1 MWRKLAKQRPAR
13 KVNRW
18 LSKLSVL
25 TVSALTLA
33 AAPSEP
39 LGKLKVASNGRYLQ
53 TEAGKPFFWLGDTGW
68 LLFNKLKREEAETY
82 LEDRRKKG
90 FNVIQVMV
98 LHQVPAVNVYGDSAL
113 VHGNVATPLVTKGNS
128 PADPAQ
134 YDFWDHVDYIV
145 DLAAKKG
152 LYMGLVPVWGT
163 NVKGGKVNQVQAKA
177 YATFLAERYRNRPN
191 IIWLNGGDIA
201 GSDSLKVWNTIGSTL
216 KAVDPNHLVTYHPR
230 GRTQSSDWFHNAKWL
245 DFNMYQSGHRRYA
258 QDTSRNEQK
267 HYGEDNWRYQQVDQ
281 ALKPAKPSLDGE
293 PSYEGIPQGL
303 HDITQPRWT
312 DADVRRY
319 GYWSVFAGAFGYTYG
334 QNSVMQMHSAFDKG
348 SAYGSSELW
357 SSALNAPGAAQMQY
371 LKQLMLS
378 RPYFE
383 RVPDQS
389 IIAGGEGEK
398 YERLLAT
405 RGKSYAFVYT
415 YTGRNI
421 KVNLGKIGGSK
432 VKASWFSPRDGKT
445 TAIGTFPNK
454 GTQEFNAPGEPKN
467 GNDWV
472 LVLDGV

>member
-1 MWRKLAKQRPAR
+1 MFIKAR
-13 KVNRW
+13 TPF
-18 LSKLSVL
+18 LLLLISL
-25 TVSALTLA
+25 LA
-33 AAPSEP
+33 AWTPVEP
-39 LGKLKVASNGRYLQ
+39 TGKLKVSANGRYLT
-53 TEAGKPFFWLGDTGW
+53 TESGKPFFWLGDTGW

-113 VHGNVATPLVTKGNS
+113 VRADIARPLTTQGNTAT
-128 PADPAQ
+128 DPAQ

-152 LYMGLVPVWGT
+152 LYMGMVPVWGT
-163 NVKGGKVNQVQAKA
+163 NVKNGKVTQKQAKT
-177 YATFLAERYRNRPN
+177 YATFLAERYRNCPN

-201 GSDSLKVWNTIGSTL
+201 GSDSMQVWNTIGTTL
-216 KAVDPNHLVTYHPR
+216 KANDPNHLVTYHPR
-230 GRTQSSDWFHNAKWL
+230 GRTQSSDWFHQAKWL
-245 DFNMYQSGHRRYA
+245 DFNMYQSGHQRYE
-258 QDTSRNEQK
+258 QDTSRKEKN
-267 HYGEDNWRYQQVDQ
+267 HYGPDNWRYQQADYK
-281 ALKPAKPSLDGE
+281 LTPTKPSLDGE
-293 PSYEGIPQGL
+293 PSYEGIPHGL

-334 QNSVMQMHSAFDKG
+334 QNSVMQMHSSFDKG
-348 SAYGSSELW
+348 SAYGSKELW
-357 SSALNAPGAAQMQY
+357 SSAINAPGSAQMQY

-378 RPYFE
+378 RPYFD

-389 IIAGGEGEK
+389 LIAGDAGQK
-398 YERLLAT
+398 YDRLVAT
-405 RGKSYAFVYT
+405 RGKNYAFIYT
-415 YTGRNI
+415 YNGRNM
-421 KVNLGKIGGSK
+421 KVNLGKIAGTK
-432 VKASWFSPRDGKT
+432 VKAAWFSPRDGKT

-454 GTQEFNAPGEPKN
+454 GTQEFNPPADKKD

-472 LVLDGV
+472 LILDSV

>member
-1 MWRKLAKQRPAR
+1 MPIKPRNFFVLFLLASLTAWAPA
-13 KVNRW
+13 V
-18 LSKLSVL
+18 
-25 TVSALTLA
+25 
-33 AAPSEP
+33 EP
-39 LGKLKVASNGRYLQ
+39 TGKLKVASNGRYLA

-98 LHQVPAVNVYGDSAL
+98 LHQVPSANVYGDSAL
-113 VHGNVATPLVTKGNS
+113 VRGNVAQPLLTPGST
-128 PADPAQ
+128 PTDAAQ
-134 YDFWDHVDYIV
+134 YDFWDHVDYII

-163 NVKGGKVNQVQAKA
+163 NVKAGKVNQLQAKT
-177 YATFLAERYRNRPN
+177 YATFLAERYKNRPN

-230 GRTQSSDWFHNAKWL
+230 GRTQSSDWFHQAAWL
-245 DFNMYQSGHRRYA
+245 DFNMYQSGHRRYE
-258 QDTSRNEQK
+258 QDTSRNEK
-267 HYGEDNWRYQQVDQ
+267 KLYGEDNWRYQLVDNK
-281 ALKPAKPSLDGE
+281 LTPTKPSIDGE

-303 HDITQPRWT
+303 HDITQPRWN

-334 QNSVMQMHSAFDKG
+334 QNSVMQMHSSFDKG

-357 SSALNAPGAAQMQY
+357 SSAINAPGAAQMVH
-371 LKQLMLS
+371 LKNLMLS
-378 RPYFE
+378 RPFFE

-389 IIAGGEGEK
+389 LIAGEVGEK
-398 YERLLAT
+398 YNRLFGT
-405 RGKSYAFVYT
+405 RGKNYAFVYT
-415 YTGRNI
+415 YNGRNI
-421 KVNLGKIGGSK
+421 KVNHGKISGAK

-454 GTQEFNAPGEPKN
+454 GIQDFNPPGEVKN

-472 LVLDGV
+472 LILDTV

>member
-1 MWRKLAKQRPAR
+1 MTKALRLFC
-13 KVNRW
+13 
-18 LSKLSVL
+18 SVL
-25 TVSALTLA
+25 LASLVGAAPA
-33 AAPSEP
+33 AAPT
-39 LGKLKVASNGRYLQ
+39 GKLKVSANGRYLQ
-53 TEAGKPFFWLGDTGW
+53 TEAGQPFFWLGDTGW

-98 LHQVPAVNVYGDSAL
+98 LHQVPSVNVYGDSAL
-113 VHGNVATPLVTKGNS
+113 VRGNVARPLTTPGN
-128 PADPAQ
+128 AATDAAQ

-163 NVKGGKVNQVQAKA
+163 NVKAGKVNQQQAKT
-177 YATFLAERYRNRPN
+177 YATFLAERYKNRPN

-201 GSDSLKVWNTIGSTL
+201 GSDSLKVWHTIGSTL
-216 KAVDPNHLVTYHPR
+216 KSLDPNHLVTYHPR
-230 GRTQSSDWFHNAKWL
+230 GRTQSSDWFHNASWL
-245 DFNMYQSGHRRYA
+245 DFHMYQSGHRRYE
-258 QDTSRNEQK
+258 QDTSRNEKK
-267 HYGEDNWRYQQVDQ
+267 HFGEDNWRYQLVDNT
-281 ALKPAKPSLDGE
+281 LKPLKPSLDGE

-303 HDITQPRWT
+303 HDIKQPRWT

-348 SAYGSSELW
+348 SAYGSKELW
-357 SSALNAPGAAQMQY
+357 SEALNAPGASQMVH
-371 LKQLMLS
+371 LRNLMLS
-378 RPYFE
+378 RRFFE

-389 IIAGGEGEK
+389 LIAGEVGEK
-398 YERLLAT
+398 YDRLFAT
-405 RGKSYAFVYT
+405 RGNSYAFIYT

-421 KVNLGKIGGSK
+421 KVNMGKIQSTE
-432 VKASWFSPRDGKT
+432 VQAAWYNPRDGKIT
-445 TAIGTFPNK
+445 VIGKFPNT
-454 GTQEFNAPGEPKN
+454 GVREFNPPGEPKN

-472 LVLDGV
+472 LTLDSARTIKG